1 MKKVFLVRKDVT
13 MPYGEGN
20 WQIMNVAE
28 FKKFRETDE
37 AKGRKFV
44 RLFQQDYESDL
55 IIKECE
61 PDEARQLKTAMQK
74 VRRNQKYAEKNGIV
88 EIPYSQVNVD
98 EEMVDSE
105 ELIADETQDVESIVD
120 KKLEKETLYIAL
132 SKLTKAEKDLIR
144 FMFLQDKPMTER
156 ELAVV
161 YKVSAVTIHKRK
173 VAVLKKLHTILKFQV
188 SKMSV
193 FEGIV
198 SVRAKSHCN
207 H

>member
-74 VRRNQKYAEKNGIV
+74 VRRNQKYAEKNGIQI
-88 EIPYSQVNVD
+88 EG
-98 EEMVDSE
+98 
-105 ELIADETQDVESIVD
+105 
-120 KKLEKETLYIAL
+120 L
-132 SKLTKAEKDLIR
+132 SKPKEDGRQRGTYCR
-144 FMFLQDKPMTER
+144 
-156 ELAVV
+156 
-161 YKVSAVTIHKRK
+161 
-173 VAVLKKLHTILKFQV
+173 
-188 SKMSV
+188 
-193 FEGIV
+193 
-198 SVRAKSHCN
+198 
-207 H
+207 